1 MLQKL
6 LRVSNDGRR
15 VYMSVMPKAKKNA
28 PDIEKEQIDY
38 WLKEAGV
45 SEFFRF
51 EETIDD
57 VLLKINSSASSGSGS
72 DDVVIAESR
81 DASVMATLDDE
92 KMTAFLRIDGA
103 YGGKPIKGNDLLDA
117 LKVAEV
123 IRGVKKQTLQ
133 KLFTASARLKPG
145 EFLEVPIASGKL
157 PVPGED
163 SKLLYYVQDSKSR
176 VLKPRDRGD
185 GTVDMRDLG
194 LMITVYEGQPLAKL
208 VPPTIGIDGFNVMGE
223 ILSTTPGKYIKIR
236 IFSGSKYN
244 EDDPNIIIAEISGM
258 PILHPDG
265 VEVDN
270 ALCMTCVSVA
280 TGHVNFEGSVVIN
293 GDVQPGMRVEA
304 TGSITVGGVV
314 ESGMLDA
321 GGDIVIYNGI
331 LGRQEQSLSEIS
343 TVIKAKGSI
352 VAKFA
357 QYAKIIADKDIFITQ
372 HAMHCQT
379 YTKGNLHVCDKTKRN
394 GTLSGGDHVAC
405 GGVKVV
411 NLGAPSGVH
420 TRVKAFTELG
430 DLLSEGSTIQKEL
443 SDEEDQLSKVK
454 DAELKLMQ
462 QPENKRSD
470 ELVERLAWTKTHH
483 YERIS
488 ELKFKIETRTLQLDT
503 LYRKHS
509 IQIYKNCY
517 PGVECQL
524 GENSFKITNEHGPC
538 RLITSG
544 KSIHLE
550 PL

>member
-6 LRVSNDGRR
+6 LRLSNDGRR

-28 PDIEKEQIDY
+28 PDLEKEQIDN
-38 WLKEAGV
+38 WLKETGV
-45 SEFFRF
+45 SEFYRF
-51 EETIDD
+51 EETIND
-57 VLLKINSSASSGSGS
+57 VILKINSSTSSESRS

-81 DASVMATLDDE
+81 DATVIASLDKE

-103 YGGKPIKGNDLLDA
+103 YGGNPIKGNDLLDA
-117 LKVAEV
+117 LKASEV

-145 EFLEVPIASGKL
+145 EFLEVPVALGKL
-157 PVPGED
+157 PVPGDD

-176 VLKPRDRGD
+176 VLKPRERSD

-208 VPPTIGIDGFNVMGE
+208 VPPTTGIDGFNVAGE
-223 ILSTTPGKYIKIR
+223 ILPTTPGKYIKIR
-236 IFSGSKYN
+236 IYSGSKYN

-270 ALCMTCVSVA
+270 ALCMKSVSVA
-280 TGHVNFEGSVVIN
+280 TGHINFEGSVVIN
-293 GDVQPGMRVEA
+293 GDVQPGMKVQA

-331 LGRQEQSLSEIS
+331 LGRQEHSISDIS
-343 TVIKAKGSI
+343 TIIKSKGSI

-357 QYAKIIADKDIFITQ
+357 QYAKIIAEKNIFITQ

-379 YTKGNLHVCDKTKRN
+379 FTKGNLHVCDKSKRN
-394 GTLSGGDHVAC
+394 GTLSGGEHVAC
-405 GGVKVV
+405 GGVRVV

-420 TRVKAFTELG
+420 TKVQAFTDLAE
-430 DLLSEGSTIQKEL
+430 LLSEGAKIQKDLTDEQEL
-443 SDEEDQLSKVK
+443 LSKVK
-454 DAELKLMQ
+454 EAELKMMQ
-462 QPENKRSD
+462 APENKRSE
-470 ELVERLAWTKTHH
+470 ELIERLAWTKTHH
-483 YERIS
+483 FERIS
-488 ELKFKIETRTLQLDT
+488 ELKFKMETRFLQLDT

-509 IQIYKNCY
+509 IQILSSCY

-544 KSIHLE
+544 RSIHLE